1 MTIAHEPIP
10 GTALWVYAH
19 PRRGSLNHQ
28 LFDAG
33 VKALGSRYDVATS
46 DLYADGFNP
55 VLREQDLGGLAV
67 TAGNFAELAGDAYA
81 AGELAADIQ
90 LEQAK
95 VAAAELLIFQFP
107 LWWYAPPAILK
118 GWLDRVLT
126 QGFAFG
132 DLNPHTGMP
141 RRYGDSGLAGRRAL
155 VVVTTGEDER
165 SIGPRGI
172 SGDLDSLLFPLTHGA
187 LWYTGIET
195 LDLHVIHDADALDAA
210 RVEHETDRL
219 RARLAGIDSE
229 QPRRFRALADGD
241 YQDTRALREDILPG
255 RRDLAIHFS

>member
-1 MTIAHEPIP
+1 MTIAHEPTP
-10 GTALWVYAH
+10 GNALWVYAH
-19 PRRGSLNHQ
+19 PRRGSFNNH
-28 LFDAG
+28 LFNAG
-33 VKALGSRYDVATS
+33 VEALGSRYDVATS

-55 VLREQDLGGLAV
+55 VLREQDLGDLAA
-67 TAGNFAELAGDAYA
+67 TPGGIATLAGDAYA
-81 AGELAADIQ
+81 AGQLPADIQ

-132 DLNPHTGMP
+132 DLDPHTGVP

-155 VVVTTGEDER
+155 IVVTTGDDAR
-165 SIGPRGI
+165 TLGDRGI

-195 LDLHVIHDADALDAA
+195 LDLHAIHDADVLDHA

-219 RARLAGIDSE
+219 RARLVGIDTES
-229 QPRRFRALADGD
+229 PRRFRALADGE
-241 YQDTRALREDILPG
+241 YQGTRALREDILPG
-255 RRDLAIHFS
+255 RNDLAIHFS